1 MFFPLPI
8 FQLLIFLLIF
18 LFPPLFSVF
27 PLLLLLLFLCFWLWI
42 AVFFW
47 WVSFGSIISFSYLY
61 CLFHFPFLLCTAYLL
76 CSACP
81 ICLKCFQASSPCPT
95 TPSLSPLFPPL
106 TSSWVFQV
114 LLLFFLVLFILFPT
128 LAFSHWVFHF
138 LSLSGCG
145 FFPLRYFLLFL
156 TCFHCLSFLLL
167 FFLLSSTSFSPF
179 TFTDFLCFPLLSNA
193 FYVLS
198 PFSASCVFPLPP
210 PLYFQCF
217 SGVCFA
223 FRSQFQCFSGFSLP
237 LSIFASNT
245 FQVYSLL
252 SLQYLTLSFPSLF
265 LWYHLFSL
273 HCHFIFTPFMFFLH
287 LLTSCIFFH
296 SFDAFHVLT
305 NFLHCFLP
313 LYAILMSIIS
323 LHICIFPFHFVLFS
337 SLIFLI
343 FFPLSLFLHLFLL
356 NIQAKSLF
364 QCTEKGIK
372 YTH

>member
-1 MFFPLPI
+1 MLSGLLSLSHHSLPLSTFSSLDFLLSFSGPPSFLFGALHSLSHFSFLTLSFPFPQPFRLCFFPL
-8 FQLLIFLLIF
+8 
-18 LFPPLFSVF
+18 
-27 PLLLLLLFLCFWLWI
+27 C
-42 AVFFW
+42 
-47 WVSFGSIISFSYLY
+47 
-61 CLFHFPFLLCTAYLL
+61 
-76 CSACP
+76 
-81 ICLKCFQASSPCPT
+81 
-95 TPSLSPLFPPL
+95 
-106 TSSWVFQV
+106 
-114 LLLFFLVLFILFPT
+114 
-128 LAFSHWVFHF
+128 
-138 LSLSGCG
+138 
-145 FFPLRYFLLFL
+145 YFLLFL